1 MIGKKEPVFRGRL
14 ENLPS
19 AAAALT
25 SSHDGSRRDS
35 GIFLFFRSFNHGGDD
50 IKNNIILCVFI
61 W

>member
-35 GIFLFFRSFNHGGDD
+35 GIFLLTQWNCDNLRIEYYVSIQINR
-50 IKNNIILCVFI
+50 
-61 W
+61 

>member
-25 SSHDGSRRDS
+25 SSHDSSRRDS
-35 GIFLFFRSFNHGGDD
+35 GIFLLTQWNCDNLRIEYYVSIQINR
-50 IKNNIILCVFI
+50 
-61 W
+61 